1 MQIEVITGAEMR
13 QIPQPDNVEW
23 PEDSLH
29 VISRDENGELQA
41 RMSLVA
47 LPHIEGTWLAEPL
60 RGTTAGA
67 RLLKRMEQEVKDL
80 GRTHVIAFV
89 LESDSKI
96 ADYLERMGYT
106 KCPLLVYAKEL
117 QKCQ

>member
-13 QIPQPDNVEW
+13 LIPQPDNIEW

-67 RLLKRMEQEVKDL
+67 KLLSRMEREVKER
-80 GRTHVIAFV
+80 GSTHVFAFV
-89 LESDSKI
+89 RDGDDHI
-96 ADYLERMGYT
+96 DDYLERCGYE
-106 KCPLLVYAKEL
+106 PYPVHVYFKEL